1 MPLSKYLARYFTF
14 RKNSNL
20 TKSKRHFALLFVAG
34 FALLGAVAFSVSV
47 ESRSS
52 GWLRKLQSSNQSATA
67 PASAPNVA
75 SKPAAV
81 NPKSSMGP
89 APLVPSP
96 FAPVITATKNDSLVV
111 DNDVDG
117 KADPG
122 DTLRYTVGISGSG
135 QDATGVTFTDTVDPN
150 TTFVGGSLAASP
162 VATNDTFPVN
172 VTGNVRI
179 NSANLAA
186 PFSVTANDFLGINT
200 TSTISTVQAVSTIV
214 TNTITA
220 TSANGGDVVMTVS
233 GADMGKFVYNPPA
246 GFEGTDTFTYVLT
259 DNANAT
265 TAASNRT
272 ATVSITVSG
281 MIWFINSS
289 AASCVSLAA
298 NCGRLTNPFSTLAAF
313 DAVNGVVGAKNP
325 KANDNIFVYES
336 GTDYI
341 GPVTLENGQK
351 FIGQDATASLSSITG
366 ITPATGSDPS
376 FPTTPNPTSAIVNIT
391 GNGITVGSGNTL
403 RGFTGGDATSDIT
416 GTNFGTLNVSEV
428 TLNGTGNALNLTT
441 GTLNGSF
448 ASISSTN
455 SATTGINLSGV
466 GGSLTTGSTTITNP
480 TGIGI
485 NVSGS
490 GAALS
495 FAATSVTSSGGT
507 GISLT
512 TNTGAATFG
521 ALTITPDAG
530 QRGLLATD
538 NTATLTIPSGTVT
551 TSGAV
556 AVEITKATG
565 TSPLTVS
572 LTSVSANGGTSGI
585 VLTNTNGS
593 FTITGNGNTTV
604 GGTSGGG
611 TIQNVTGHAIAMSN
625 VQNPSFTNINIQSAG
640 RSGIDGQSVTNF
652 TLANS
657 TINNVGTA
665 ALGPF
670 DESNISFNDGG
681 AFTSSSVSGVVS
693 ITQNV
698 LTNARRHGV
707 DIENGTGTISNLT
720 INNNTLTSSTSS
732 AVSLG
737 TAILAAIQGSAGST
751 AHLTTG
757 NINNNTIT
765 NFPSAE
771 GIALLCGSGNTSNNT
786 SSTCGASGTPVN
798 ITNNTIAGQAA
809 AASHLGSN
817 AIRASMNSQVG
828 VMNVNINCNGRTTGG
843 CTATGPI
850 TNIQG
855 QGISVFVGGTVTGTA
870 TITNNTIIANQTLGA
885 GTQGLALQVDDGPA
899 GLGTSAANYNTTIN
913 NNSVSNY
920 EGNGIRVIARASLGF
935 LDATIQNNTVGAPIL
950 TNRNGIRV
958 DSGSAVGDVGVC
970 MNMTGNTSAGS
981 GVNAGIGLRK
991 QGTVATTND
1000 FGIVGLSPS
1009 PATDVQTAAFVA
1021 GLNPAGNGVDVLS
1034 GQNFVNCAQTAAAT
1048 TASSV
1053 KSDGMTAEAKSP
1065 NAGPESILWASK
1077 GENTDPQRVQS
1088 LTESEVSAM
1097 AQAALARWA
1106 EAGLSATEFAKL
1118 QGLTFAVANLP
1129 AGQLATA
1136 NANKITLDETAAGYG
1151 WFFDATPNDDS
1162 EFEVPVKNQELQTT
1176 EQSAAQGHID
1186 LLTVLMRQLGSQVS
1200 KGQSAQVGPIVWL
1213 MEGSLDTGTRRA
1225 PAFKIATVGKAK
1237 SAPNPAVAKRVNTG
1251 TPKPEASYQQVASVK
1266 GSRNSRALRNHALR
1280 AAAAPL
1286 AVDVSVSVGN
1296 LPAGKSLT
1304 IVFNVTVNNP
1314 YLGATNQVSNQGTV
1328 SGSNF
1333 ANVLTDD
1340 PGTGALNDPTL
1351 TTIDQPDV
1359 TVAVSPASVLEDGSD
1374 SLVYTFTR
1382 EGSTAAALTVNFSV
1396 GGTAIFNTDYTQSGA
1411 ATFTASTGTVTIP
1424 IGSSTATVTLDPTT
1438 DSTVEANETA
1448 TLTVITGA
1456 SYDVGVPAVA
1466 TGTITNDDTDVTLAV
1481 APSSVEEDG
1490 ATNLVYTFTRTG
1502 VTTGALTVNF
1512 SVGGTAT
1519 LNTDYTQTG
1528 AATFTSTD
1536 GTVTFGAGNTTATVT
1551 VDPTTDTTVESN
1563 ETVILTLTAGTGY
1576 NIANPNTATGT
1587 ITNDDA
1593 DVSLAVA
1600 PLEVEEDGAT
1610 NLVYT
1615 FTRTGDTTGTLVVNF
1630 TIGGTADPATD
1641 YTQTGATTF
1650 AAPNGTVTFAAG
1662 SSTATVTVDP
1672 TADLTAEGNETVT
1685 FTLAAGSDYN
1695 IGAPSTATGTINND
1709 DTTVSVAVS
1718 PLAADED
1725 GATNLVYTFTR
1736 SDSSGPLTVNFSI
1749 GGTATFSADY
1759 AQTGAATFTPPTGT
1773 VTFADGSLT
1782 ATVTVDPASDLTVE
1796 PDETVILTVTAGTGY
1811 TVGAPASATGT
1822 ITNDDTDVSVA
1833 VSPLST
1839 AEDGAGNLVYTF
1851 TRTGVTTGAL
1861 SVNFQISGTATFNT
1875 DYTQSGATSFTPP
1888 SGTVD
1893 FAAGSSTA
1901 TVTVDP
1907 TGDNTVEPD
1916 ETVILTVATGTGYN
1930 VAAPSVATGTITNDD
1945 STVTVAVAPSSVDED
1960 GATNLV
1966 YTFTRSGSTTAALT
1980 VNFSIGGTADSATD
1994 YTQTGAATFVPPSG
2008 TVTFAAGSSTATVTI
2023 DPATDGTT
2031 EPDETVILTVTA
2043 GTGYEVGAPDTAT
2056 GTINNDDNAV
2066 SVAVSPGAV
2075 NEDGGTNLVYTFTRG
2090 DSSGSQTVNFSVGG
2104 TATFS
2109 TDYTQT
2115 GADTFGATGTV
2126 TFADGSLTATVTI
2139 DPSADLTVE
2148 PDETVIL
2155 TLTAGAGYTVG
2166 VPNSA
2171 SGTITNDDTDV
2182 SVAVSPASVVED
2194 GATNLVYT
2202 FTRTGVISG
2211 ALTANFGIGGTAAFS
2226 TDYTQ
2231 SGAASFTPPTGTV
2244 TFAPGSSTAT
2254 VTVDPIA
2261 DGAAEANETVVLT
2274 LAAGTGY
2281 NVAAPNSATGTIVND
2296 DTEVSVTVSPTSV
2309 TEDGPTNMVYTF
2321 TRVGITS
2328 GALTVNF
2335 SVGGTA
2341 VFAPP
2346 GGDYTQTG
2354 ADTFVNA
2361 GSGTVTFL
2369 AGSSTATV
2377 TVDPFGDADLEPN
2390 ETVILTVTA
2399 GAGYTVGS
2407 PNSATGT
2414 ILNDDNSPPTIAVGY
2429 GQCNADTT
2437 GTVNLVVGD
2446 VETPAGSLTLS
2457 ATSSN
2462 TAVVPLGNITFG
2474 GSGANRTL
2482 KVKALMQS
2490 SVAFSDLTIT
2500 VNDGTFTSSINVRVI
2515 VGTNKTETINIGT
2528 TTVGTDMIFGGNGDD
2543 TINSGAGN
2551 DLICGGNGGGVVN
2564 GGLGDDTLDGGN
2576 GNDTLRGGD
2585 GNDLILGGGGNDTLE
2600 GGNDNDVLDGGT
2612 GTDTLRGES
2621 GNDTLT
2627 GGSGPDSFNGGPG
2640 SDTATDF
2647 TPSQGDTKDI
2657 SVEIASLFG
2666 VGVNDWSG
2674 GVLAYLAAP
2683 PRWWISP
2690 WGTVVYF

>member
-1 MPLSKYLARYFTF
+1 MPLSKYLARYFTV

-20 TKSKRHFALLFVAG
+20 TKTKRYVAPLLVAG
-34 FALLGAVAFSVSV
+34 VACLAAVAFAVSV

-52 GWLRKLQSSNQSATA
+52 GWLSKLQSSNHSAA
-67 PASAPNVA
+67 PATAPNVA
-75 SKPAAV
+75 SKPTAV
-81 NPKSSMGP
+81 TPKSSMAP

-96 FAPVITATKNDSLVV
+96 FAPTVTATKADSLITDV
-111 DNDVDG
+111 DLDG

-122 DTLRYTVGISGSG
+122 DTLKYNVVIGASG

-150 TTFVGGSLAASP
+150 TTFVGGTLAASP
-162 VATNDTFPVN
+162 VAVNDTFPVT

-179 NSANLAA
+179 NSANLAT
-186 PFSVTANDFLGINT
+186 PFSVVANDFAGINP
-200 TSTISTVQAVSTIV
+200 TSTISAFD
-214 TNTITA
+214 A
-220 TSANGGDVVMTVS
+220 TTANGGQIVMTTS
-233 GADMGKFVYNPPA
+233 GADIGKFTYNPPA
-246 GFEGTDTFTYVLT
+246 GFEGVDTFTYTLS

-265 TAASNRT
+265 SAASNRT

-281 MIWFINSS
+281 MIWFINN
-289 AASCVSLAA
+289 AASCP
-298 NCGRLTNPFSTLAAF
+298 CDGRLTNPFNTLASF
-313 DAVNGVVGAKNP
+313 DAINDSVDSGLSHHPAV
-325 KANDNIFVYES
+325 NDNIFVYES
-336 GTDYI
+336 ATDYI

-351 FIGQDATASLSSITG
+351 FIGQDATATISSITG
-366 ITPATGSDPS
+366 ITPATGSDALP
-376 FPTTPNPTSAIVNIT
+376 PANPTSAIVNIT

-403 RGFTGGDATSDIT
+403 RGFTGGNSTSDINGT
-416 GTNFGTLNVSEV
+416 GFGTLNVSEV

-448 ASISSTN
+448 GSISSTN
-455 SATTGINLSGV
+455 SATTGISLSGV
-466 GGSLTTGSTTITNP
+466 GGSLTTGSTTVTNP

-512 TNTGAATFG
+512 TNSGAITFG
-521 ALTITPDAG
+521 ALTITPDAN

-538 NTATLTIPSGTVT
+538 NTQTITIPSGTVT

-556 AVEITKATG
+556 AVEITKASG
-565 TSPLTVS
+565 TTPLAVS
-572 LTSVSANGGTSGI
+572 LTSVSANGGTGGI

-593 FTITGNGNTTV
+593 FTITGGANTTV
-604 GGTSGGG
+604 GGNSSGG

-640 RSGIDGQSVTNF
+640 RNGIDGVSGVTNF

-665 ALGPF
+665 AAGPH
-670 DESNISFNDGG
+670 DESNISFNTDGLFNNT
-681 AFTSSSVSGVVS
+681 ALSGVVS
-693 ITQNV
+693 ITQNT
-698 LTNARRHGV
+698 LTNARRHGIE
-707 DIENGTGTISNLT
+707 IENGTGTISNLT
-720 INNNTLTSSTSS
+720 ITSNALTSSTN
-732 AVSLG
+732 AAASLG
-737 TAILAAIQGSAGST
+737 TAILILQQGSAST
-751 AHLTTG
+751 TSHLTTG
-757 NINNNTIT
+757 NISSNTIT
-765 NFPSAE
+765 NFPSGE
-771 GIALLCGSGNTSNNT
+771 GIALLGGSGNVSNNT
-786 SSTCGASGTPVN
+786 SSTLGASGTPVN

-828 VMNVNINCNGRTTGG
+828 VMNVNISCNGKTTSG

-855 QGISVFVGGTVTGTA
+855 QGISVFAGGTVTGTA
-870 TITNNTIIANQTLGA
+870 TITNNVIIANQTLGA

-899 GLGTSAANYNTTIN
+899 GLGTSAANYNTTIS

-935 LDATIQNNTVGAPIL
+935 LDATIQNNTVGTPIL
-950 TNRNGIRV
+950 ANRNGIRV
-958 DSGSAVGDVGVC
+958 DSGSSVGDVGVC

-1000 FGIVGLSPS
+1000 FGVVGLSPS
-1009 PATDVQTAAFVA
+1009 PATDVQTAAFVS
-1021 GLNPAGNGVDVLS
+1021 GLNPAGNGVDILS
-1034 GQNFVNCAQTAAAT
+1034 GNNFVNCATTAAAT
-1048 TASSV
+1048 TSSSV
-1053 KSDGMTAEAKSP
+1053 KSDGITAEAKSP
-1065 NAGPESILWASK
+1065 SAGPESILWASK
-1077 GENTDPQRVQS
+1077 GENSDPQHVQS

-1106 EAGLSATEFAKL
+1106 EAGLSATEFARL

-1162 EFEVPVKNQELQTT
+1162 EFGVPVLNQELQTS
-1176 EQSAAQGHID
+1176 EQSAAYGHID

-1200 KGQSAQVGPIVWL
+1200 KGQSAQAGPLVWL

-1225 PAFKIATVGKAK
+1225 PAFKAATVGKAK
-1237 SAPNPAVAKRVNTG
+1237 SAPKSTVAKQARAT
-1251 TPKPEASYQQVASVK
+1251 TETQKRDASYQQVASL
-1266 GSRNSRALRNHALR
+1266 GGPRNSRVVRNHAMR
-1280 AAAAPL
+1280 AAAPTPFA
-1286 AVDVSVSVGN
+1286 DVLVNIGN
-1296 LPAGKSLT
+1296 LPAGKT
-1304 IVFNVTVNNP
+1304 VFINFKVTVNNP

-1333 ANVLTDD
+1333 SSVLTDD
-1340 PGTGALNDPTL
+1340 PDVNVAFPDPTK

-1359 TVAVSPASVLEDGSD
+1359 TVAVSPSAVDEDGATN
-1374 SLVYTFTR
+1374 LVYTFTR
-1382 EGSTAAALTVNFSV
+1382 EGLTTNSLTVNFSV
-1396 GGTAIFNTDYTQSGA
+1396 GGTATFNTDYTQTGA
-1411 ATFTASTGTVTIP
+1411 ATFTASSGTVTIP
-1424 IGSSTATVTLDPTT
+1424 AGSSTATVTLDPTT
-1438 DSTVEANETA
+1438 DTTVEANETA
-1448 TLTVITGA
+1448 ILTVTTGA
-1456 SYDVGVPAVA
+1456 SYDVGVPASA

-1528 AATFTSTD
+1528 AATFTATD

-1551 VDPTTDTTVESN
+1551 VDPTTDTVVEPN

-1593 DVSLAVA
+1593 DVSIAVA
-1600 PLEVEEDGAT
+1600 PSEVEEDGAT

-1630 TIGGTADPATD
+1630 TIGGTADASTD

-1650 AAPNGTVTFAAG
+1650 TAPNGSVTFAAG
-1662 SSTATVTVDP
+1662 NSTATVTVDP
-1672 TADLTAEGNETVT
+1672 TADVTAEANETVI
-1685 FTLAAGSDYN
+1685 FTLAAGADYN
-1695 IGAPSTATGTINND
+1695 VGAPSTATGTINND
-1709 DTTVSVAVS
+1709 DTSVSVAVS
-1718 PLAADED
+1718 PLATDED

-1749 GGTATFSADY
+1749 GGTATFSTDY
-1759 AQTGAATFTPPTGT
+1759 TQSGAATFTPPTGT
-1773 VTFADGSLT
+1773 VTFADGSST
-1782 ATVTVDPASDLTVE
+1782 ATVTVDPAADLTVE

-1811 TVGAPASATGT
+1811 TVGVPASATGT

-1833 VSPLST
+1833 VAPLST
-1839 AEDGAGNLVYTF
+1839 SEDGATNLVYTF

-1861 SVNFQISGTATFNT
+1861 SVNFSIGGTATFNT
-1875 DYTQSGATSFTPP
+1875 DYTQTGATTFTPP
-1888 SGTVD
+1888 TGTVD

-1907 TGDNTVEPD
+1907 TADNTVEPD
-1916 ETVILTVATGTGYN
+1916 ETVILTVTSGTGYN
-1930 VAAPSVATGTITNDD
+1930 VGAPSAATGTISNDD
-1945 STVTVAVAPSSVDED
+1945 SSVSVAVAPSAVDED

-1966 YTFTRSGSTTAALT
+1966 YTFTRTGSTTAALT
-1980 VNFSIGGTADSATD
+1980 ANFSIGGTADSSSD
-1994 YTQTGAATFVPPSG
+1994 YTQTGAATFTPPTG
-2008 TVTFAAGSSTATVTI
+2008 TVTFAAGSSTATVTV
-2023 DPATDGTT
+2023 DPTADPTT

-2043 GTGYEVGAPDTAT
+2043 GTGYEVGAPDSAT

-2066 SVAVSPGAV
+2066 SVAVSPLST
-2075 NEDGGTNLVYTFTRG
+2075 NEDGATNLVYTFTRG
-2090 DSSGSQTVNFSVGG
+2090 DSSGAQTINFSVGG
-2104 TATFS
+2104 TATFN

-2115 GADTFGATGTV
+2115 GADSFGATGTV

-2155 TLTAGAGYTVG
+2155 TVTAGSGYTVG
-2166 VPNSA
+2166 APASA
-2171 SGTITNDDTDV
+2171 TGTITNDDTAV
-2182 SVAVSPASVVED
+2182 SVAVSPLSVSED

-2202 FTRTGVISG
+2202 FSRSGVTASP
-2211 ALTANFGIGGTAAFS
+2211 LTVNFSIGGTATFN

-2244 TFAPGSSTAT
+2244 TFAAGSSTAT
-2254 VTVDPIA
+2254 VTVDPTA
-2261 DGAAEANETVVLT
+2261 DGSAELDETVILT
-2274 LAAGTGY
+2274 VASGTGY
-2281 NVAAPNSATGTIVND
+2281 NVGAPSSATGTIVND
-2296 DTEVSVTVSPTSV
+2296 DTEVSVAVSPSSV
-2309 TEDGPTNMVYTF
+2309 LEDGATNMVYTF
-2321 TRVGITS
+2321 TRTGIIS

-2335 SVGGTA
+2335 SASGTA
-2341 VFAPP
+2341 IFAPP
-2346 GGDYTQTG
+2346 GGDYTQFG
-2354 ADTFVNA
+2354 ADTFTN
-2361 GSGTVTFL
+2361 GGPGTVTFL

-2390 ETVILTVTA
+2390 ETVILTVNA

-2414 ILNDDNSPPTIAVGY
+2414 ILNDDNAAPTITVGY
-2429 GQCNADTT
+2429 GQCGGAST
-2437 GTVNLVVGD
+2437 GTLNLIVND
-2446 VETPAGSLTLS
+2446 VETPSGSLTLS

-2462 TAVVPLGNITFG
+2462 TAVVPLANIVFG
-2474 GSGANRTL
+2474 GSGSNRTVTINAIT
-2482 KVKALMQS
+2482 KSTVM
-2490 SVAFSDLTIT
+2490 FSDVTIT
-2500 VNDGTFTSSINVRVI
+2500 VSDGTLTSSINIRVI
-2515 VGTNKTETINIGT
+2515 VGTNKTEVINIGT
-2528 TTVGTDMIFGGNGDD
+2528 TTVGSDMIFGGNGDD
-2543 TINSGAGN
+2543 TINAGAGN
-2551 DLICGGNGGGVVN
+2551 DLVCGGNGGGVVN

-2585 GNDLILGGGGNDTLE
+2585 GNDLILGGGGNDILE
-2600 GGNDNDVLDGGT
+2600 GGNDNDIIDGGA
-2612 GTDTLRGES
+2612 GNDTLRGES
-2621 GNDTLT
+2621 GDDTLT
-2627 GGSGPDSFNGGPG
+2627 GGAGSDSFNGGPG
-2640 SDTATDF
+2640 NDTATDF

-2657 SVEIASLFG
+2657 SVEIASMFG
-2666 VGVNDWSG
+2666 VPTDLSR
-2674 GVLAYLAAP
+2674 GVLAYLAP
-2683 PRWWISP
+2683 PRRWWISP
-2690 WGTVVYF
+2690 WGTVQF